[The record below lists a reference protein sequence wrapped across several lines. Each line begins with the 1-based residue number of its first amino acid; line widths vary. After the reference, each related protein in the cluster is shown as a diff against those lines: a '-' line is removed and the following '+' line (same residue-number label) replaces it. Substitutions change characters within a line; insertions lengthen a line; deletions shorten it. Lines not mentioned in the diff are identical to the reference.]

1 MRRFLICLILLLFF
15 VSIISKA
22 EESKYIEQSKKTT
35 EFDKV
40 REYIY
45 SEIILEDFET
55 ATYSN
60 DNLKLIQKNGQGV
73 LSISD
78 NYPAPINNSKKY
90 LGAKI
95 YAKRGDRFRIEF
107 TKPIEITK
115 YCKTISMWVYGEKI
129 AGELSIMIMDSSG
142 TNHLVNFGSVAS
154 SGWKKISQNLGTN
167 IKQHTDYLGSENPV
181 KILYIQYRAAG
192 RAQAQWQ
199 FFYIDD
205 ITALV
210 RDKYKD
216 RQSDDW

>member
-1 MRRFLICLILLLFF
+1 MKKIFICLILLFF
-15 VSIISKA
+15 ISIISKA
-22 EESKYIEQSKKTT
+22 DESKYIEPSRTT
-35 EFDKV
+35 EFEKV

-45 SEIILEDFET
+45 TEMILEDFET
-55 ATYSN
+55 AIYSN
-60 DNLKLIQKNGQGV
+60 DNLKFMQRGGQGA
-73 LSISD
+73 LSIGD

-90 LGAKI
+90 LGVKVH
-95 YAKRGDRFRIEF
+95 AKRGDRFRIEF
-107 TKPIEITK
+107 TKPVEITQ

-129 AGELSIMIMDSSG
+129 AGELSIMLMDSAG
-142 TNHLVNFGSVAS
+142 NDHLINFGSASS
-154 SGWKKISQNLGTN
+154 SGWKKLSCNLGPR
-167 IKQHTDYLGSENPV
+167 IKQHVDYLGSENPI

-192 RAQAQWQ
+192 RAQAEWQ